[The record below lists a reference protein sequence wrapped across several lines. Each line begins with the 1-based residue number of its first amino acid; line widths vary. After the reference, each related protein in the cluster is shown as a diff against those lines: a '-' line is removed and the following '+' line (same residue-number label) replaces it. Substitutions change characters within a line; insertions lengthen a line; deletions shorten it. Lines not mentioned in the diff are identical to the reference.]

1 MNDSVVDL
9 AYLRAL
15 SNLFE
20 QCDGEFSTDVFFE
33 FVETAEDFQAAIRAL
48 EVECAMPGGE
58 LQAIEQ
64 TENLSASLFAQQAD
78 LGGVAGIDCHTDC
91 NGFAMVQPVSTER
104 FEFMSGPMPEI
115 QRPGAAGFERVAR
128 RRDVPKMDL
137 SRVAD
142 QVSQCR
148 GFKVRK
154 G

>member
-1 MNDSVVDL
+1 MNDCVVDP

-20 QCDGEFSTDVFFE
+20 QCDGEFSTDVLLE
-33 FVETAEDFQAAIRAL
+33 FVETAEDFQAAIRAF
-48 EVECAMPGGE
+48 EVECAMPEGK

-64 TENLSASLFAQQAD
+64 TENLSASLFAQQTD
-78 LGGVAGIDCHTDC
+78 LGGVAGIDRHTDSD
-91 NGFAMVQPVSTER
+91 GLAMVQSVSTEC
-104 FEFMSGPMPEI
+104 FEFMSGPMSEI
-115 QRPGAAGFERVAR
+115 KRPGATGFERVAR
-128 RRDVPKMDL
+128 RRNVSKMDL

-142 QVSQCR
+142 QVGQCR